1 VSVCDTD
8 YSGAHDHLSNEVA
21 GSWNVLSQSPVVST
35 LVVSVV
41 EATGTVVLTE
51 DQYVYSDTMN
61 AVAVL
66 PSGYMLTEDS
76 VIEVSYTPMPI

>member
-1 VSVCDTD
+1 MGTASLAPCSAGTGCGGND
-8 YSGAHDHLSNEVA
+8 A